1 MAEYRPAGAWG
12 GRAVG
17 PVPTPSPMVG
27 TGPNLRATK
36 RLAVELRLRG
46 FAVNWSAVVKSHAE
60 LVLLIA
66 LLVLAAL
73 SVLATV
79 K

>member
-1 MAEYRPAGAWG
+1 M
-12 GRAVG
+12 
-17 PVPTPSPMVG
+17 
-27 TGPNLRATK
+27 RATNAILLSSDWDS
-36 RLAVELRLRG
+36 LAVD
-46 FAVNWSAVVKSHAE
+46 WSVVVKSHAE

-73 SVLATV
+73 SVLATL

>member
-1 MAEYRPAGAWG
+1 MFRHG
-12 GRAVG
+12 GRSIDQPDTAK
-17 PVPTPSPMVG
+17 M
-27 TGPNLRATK
+27 RATNAILLSSDWD
-36 RLAVELRLRG
+36 R
-46 FAVNWSAVVKSHAE
+46 FAVDCSVVVKSHAE

-73 SVLATV
+73 SVLATL